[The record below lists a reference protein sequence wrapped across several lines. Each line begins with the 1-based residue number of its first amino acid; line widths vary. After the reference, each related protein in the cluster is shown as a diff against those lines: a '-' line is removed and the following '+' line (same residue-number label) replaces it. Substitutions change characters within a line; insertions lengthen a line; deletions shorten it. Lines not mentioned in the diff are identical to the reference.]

1 MKTRLNL
8 YHIPYHYIHGWEEK
22 SISKELNHPFL
33 RHIIMCLYL
42 IYTRSNF
49 SIEPFIINTTR
60 YINFPFRYIF
70 QPIENARV
78 SLAKHDYYLHFQYPR
93 FRISADQTSP
103 NSLQSYSTRTRFLW
117 NNKEAKKSTENIPV
131 DRTCSAHLSPG
142 LERKKAGTT
151 VSGRDPFPFAN

>member
-1 MKTRLNL
+1 
-8 YHIPYHYIHGWEEK
+8 
-22 SISKELNHPFL
+22 
-33 RHIIMCLYL
+33 MCLYP

-117 NNKEAKKSTENIPV
+117 NNKEAKKSTKKNIPV
-131 DRTCSAHLSPG
+131 DRTRSAHLSPG